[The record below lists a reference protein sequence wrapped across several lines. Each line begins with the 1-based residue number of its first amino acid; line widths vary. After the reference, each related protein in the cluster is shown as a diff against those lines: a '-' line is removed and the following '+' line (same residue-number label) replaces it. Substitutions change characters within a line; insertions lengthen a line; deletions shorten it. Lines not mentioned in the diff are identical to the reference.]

1 MEKKDG
7 VWLMFKFI
15 NMKISVNNFNLQWL
29 KKFWFLAKLY
39 WFSEERWGAITL
51 LLLLLLLSFL
61 GAVLLI
67 IFSIFLGEVTSSL
80 ASGEA
85 ERFRQ
90 SILVFIGIIVI
101 GVPILSTKI
110 FIQGK
115 LSLYWRRW
123 LTFNILER
131 YLNDQDY
138 YKITFYPQVDNPDQR
153 IAEDIKNFTEQSLT
167 FLVIMCDSILQ
178 LLGFLGVLWSISRV
192 LMIFLVIYAVGG
204 TIVTVVIFGSIL
216 LGINFEQLKR
226 EANFR
231 FSLVRVRENA
241 EAIAFYQGQN
251 QELQQIK
258 QQFMAVF
265 NNFNHLIRWQLNL
278 NLFQNGYQYITFL
291 LPGLLLAPRILSG
304 DLEIGEF
311 SKAATAFRSIL
322 IALTLIVTQ
331 FEQLSALGSS
341 IKRIDS
347 LLWALD
353 NSSSIFS
360 KNQET
365 IKIFDSPVLSIENLT
380 LYTPDY
386 QQKLVTDLAINFQSG
401 QGLLIMG
408 DSGVGKSSLLRVLA
422 GLWLSGEGTIK
433 RPQRQQ
439 LLFLP
444 QRPYMP
450 IGSLRSQLLYP
461 DINNEMEDGRL
472 LELLEKVNLPN
483 LQDKFGDLNTVE
495 DWTKV
500 LSLGEQQRLAFARLF
515 ATEPRYAMLDEAT
528 SALDSKNEEQL
539 YRQLQKTSIPF
550 ISVGHRSSLLKYHQQ
565 VLILK
570 KNGLWELKK
579 INEVIES

>member
-1 MEKKDG
+1 
-7 VWLMFKFI
+7 
-15 NMKISVNNFNLQWL
+15 MKISVNNFNLQWL

-204 TIVTVVIFGSIL
+204 TIVTVVIFGRIL

-365 IKIFDSPVLSIENLT
+365 IKIFDSPGLSIENLT

-515 ATEPRYAMLDEAT
+515 AIEPRYAMLDEAT

>member
-1 MEKKDG
+1 
-7 VWLMFKFI
+7 
-15 NMKISVNNFNLQWL
+15 MKISVNNFNLQWL

-204 TIVTVVIFGSIL
+204 TIVTVVIFGRIL

-258 QQFMAVF
+258 QQFMPVF

-365 IKIFDSPVLSIENLT
+365 IKIFDSPGLSIENLT

>member
-1 MEKKDG
+1 M
-7 VWLMFKFI
+7 
-15 NMKISVNNFNLQWL
+15 NNFNLQWF

-204 TIVTVVIFGSIL
+204 TIVTVVIFGRIL

-258 QQFMAVF
+258 QQFMPVF

-365 IKIFDSPVLSIENLT
+365 IKIFDSPGLSIENLT

>member
-204 TIVTVVIFGSIL
+204 TIVTVVIFGRIL

-251 QELQQIK
+251 QELQQIE

-365 IKIFDSPVLSIENLT
+365 IKIFDSPGLSIENLT

-408 DSGVGKSSLLRVLA
+408 DSGVGKSSLLRV
-422 GLWLSGEGTIK
+422 
-433 RPQRQQ
+433 
-439 LLFLP
+439 F
-444 QRPYMP
+444 
-450 IGSLRSQLLYP
+450 
-461 DINNEMEDGRL
+461 GRTM
-472 LELLEKVNLPN
+472 VIRRGN
-483 LQDKFGDLNTVE
+483 
-495 DWTKV
+495 
-500 LSLGEQQRLAFARLF
+500 
-515 ATEPRYAMLDEAT
+515 Y
-528 SALDSKNEEQL
+528 
-539 YRQLQKTSIPF
+539 KTSPTATVIILTPT
-550 ISVGHRSSLLKYHQQ
+550 SLYAHWFFAKSIT
-565 VLILK
+565 V
-570 KNGLWELKK
+570 
-579 INEVIES
+579 S

>member
-29 KKFWFLAKLY
+29 KKFWFLAKSY

-204 TIVTVVIFGSIL
+204 TIVTVVIFGRIL

-365 IKIFDSPVLSIENLT
+365 IKIFDSPGLSIENLT

>member
-1 MEKKDG
+1 
-7 VWLMFKFI
+7 
-15 NMKISVNNFNLQWL
+15 MKISVNNFNLQWL

-204 TIVTVVIFGSIL
+204 TIVTVVIFGRIL

-251 QELQQIK
+251 QELQQIE

-365 IKIFDSPVLSIENLT
+365 IKIFDSPGLSIENLT

>member
-1 MEKKDG
+1 
-7 VWLMFKFI
+7 MFKFI

-204 TIVTVVIFGSIL
+204 TIVTVVIFGRIL

>member
-204 TIVTVVIFGSIL
+204 TIVTVVIFGRIL

-365 IKIFDSPVLSIENLT
+365 IKIFDSPGLSIENLT

>member
-15 NMKISVNNFNLQWL
+15 NMKISVNNFNLQWF

-204 TIVTVVIFGSIL
+204 TIVTVVIFGRIL

-258 QQFMAVF
+258 QQFMPVF

-365 IKIFDSPVLSIENLT
+365 IKIFDSPGLSIENLT

>member
-204 TIVTVVIFGSIL
+204 TIVTVVIFGRIL

-251 QELQQIK
+251 QELQQIE

-365 IKIFDSPVLSIENLT
+365 IKIFDSPGLSIENLT

-515 ATEPRYAMLDEAT
+515 AIEPRYAMLDEAT

>member
-204 TIVTVVIFGSIL
+204 TIVTVVIFGRIL

-365 IKIFDSPVLSIENLT
+365 IKIFDSPGLSIENLT

-550 ISVGHRSSLLKYHQQ
+550 ISVGHRSRLLKYHQQ

>member
-204 TIVTVVIFGSIL
+204 TIVTVVIFGRIL

-265 NNFNHLIRWQLNL
+265 NNN
-278 NLFQNGYQYITFL
+278 
-291 LPGLLLAPRILSG
+291 
-304 DLEIGEF
+304 
-311 SKAATAFRSIL
+311 SIL
-322 IALTLIVTQ
+322 DKL
-331 FEQLSALGSS
+331 
-341 IKRIDS
+341 
-347 LLWALD
+347 
-353 NSSSIFS
+353 
-360 KNQET
+360 
-365 IKIFDSPVLSIENLT
+365 
-380 LYTPDY
+380 PD
-386 QQKLVTDLAINFQSG
+386 
-401 QGLLIMG
+401 
-408 DSGVGKSSLLRVLA
+408 
-422 GLWLSGEGTIK
+422 
-433 RPQRQQ
+433 
-439 LLFLP
+439 
-444 QRPYMP
+444 
-450 IGSLRSQLLYP
+450 
-461 DINNEMEDGRL
+461 
-472 LELLEKVNLPN
+472 
-483 LQDKFGDLNTVE
+483 
-495 DWTKV
+495 
-500 LSLGEQQRLAFARLF
+500 
-515 ATEPRYAMLDEAT
+515 
-528 SALDSKNEEQL
+528 
-539 YRQLQKTSIPF
+539 
-550 ISVGHRSSLLKYHQQ
+550 
-565 VLILK
+565 
-570 KNGLWELKK
+570 
-579 INEVIES
+579 

>member
-204 TIVTVVIFGSIL
+204 TIVTVVIFGRIL

>member
-138 YKITFYPQVDNPDQR
+138 YKITFYPQIDNPDQR

-204 TIVTVVIFGSIL
+204 TIVTVVIFGRIL

-365 IKIFDSPVLSIENLT
+365 IKIFDSPGLSIENLT

-444 QRPYMP
+444 QLPYMP

>member
-204 TIVTVVIFGSIL
+204 TIVTVVIFGRIL

-251 QELQQIK
+251 QELQQIE

-365 IKIFDSPVLSIENLT
+365 IKIFDSPGLSIENLT

-500 LSLGEQQRLAFARLF
+500 LSLGEQQRLAFARLL

>member
-1 MEKKDG
+1 
-7 VWLMFKFI
+7 
-15 NMKISVNNFNLQWL
+15 MKISVNNFNLQWF

-204 TIVTVVIFGSIL
+204 TIVTVVIFGRIL

-258 QQFMAVF
+258 QQFMPVF

-365 IKIFDSPVLSIENLT
+365 IKIFDSPGLSIENLT

>member
-204 TIVTVVIFGSIL
+204 TIVTVVIFGRIL

-258 QQFMAVF
+258 QQFMPVF

-365 IKIFDSPVLSIENLT
+365 IKIFDSPGLSIENLT

>member
-1 MEKKDG
+1 
-7 VWLMFKFI
+7 MFKFI

-204 TIVTVVIFGSIL
+204 TIVTVVIFGRIL

-226 EANFR
+226 EANFL

>member
-1 MEKKDG
+1 
-7 VWLMFKFI
+7 MFKFI

-204 TIVTVVIFGSIL
+204 TIVTVVIFGRIL

-365 IKIFDSPVLSIENLT
+365 IKIFDSPGLSIENLT

>member
-204 TIVTVVIFGSIL
+204 TIVTVVIFGRIL

-251 QELQQIK
+251 QELQQIE

-365 IKIFDSPVLSIENLT
+365 IKIFDSPGLSIENLT

>member
-1 MEKKDG
+1 
-7 VWLMFKFI
+7 
-15 NMKISVNNFNLQWL
+15 MKISVNNFNLQWL

-204 TIVTVVIFGSIL
+204 TIVTVVIFGRIL

>member
-204 TIVTVVIFGSIL
+204 TIVTVVIFGRIL

-365 IKIFDSPVLSIENLT
+365 IKIFDSPGLSIENLT

-515 ATEPRYAMLDEAT
+515 AIEPRYAMLDEAT

>member
-204 TIVTVVIFGSIL
+204 TIVTVVIFGRIL

-251 QELQQIK
+251 QESQQIK

-365 IKIFDSPVLSIENLT
+365 IKIFDSPGLSIENLT

-444 QRPYMP
+444 QLPYMP